1 MHVRQVS
8 QAFEVKQAR
17 MSNGLYFAFAFTF
30 RFLYGGGG
38 AGVARARET
47 DFGD

>member
-8 QAFEVKQAR
+8 HSFEVKLTR

-30 RFLYGGGG
+30 RFPYGG
-38 AGVARARET
+38 AARARARET
-47 DFGD
+47 DARD